1 MLTTLL
7 ASAVLAAAGPADVI
21 RTGGPSAPGDP
32 KVAIVAT
39 SKDVAGRRFH
49 VVGASGRT
57 VLRGRLR
64 KAAGTARPWRHA
76 AMADLSRITKPGRYR
91 VVAAGVRSR
100 PWVVDRHARSRLIR
114 RLLRLFAVNSDGNE
128 PNPVFAPAHLN
139 DAIVKGGPLDGQRI
153 DLTGGWRD
161 AGDNLKIALPTR
173 PEVLGWPAVRPA
185 SASAPSSTSSR
196 ESSSPSVRPDRCWF
210 GGCKGSSP
218 PEAPRRP
225 TSTRRPP
232 VTARAG
238 SSSSNWT
245 RADGW
250 RARLCA

>member
-76 AMADLSRITKPGRYR
+76 AIGR
-91 VVAAGVRSR
+91 
-100 PWVVDRHARSRLIR
+100 
-114 RLLRLFAVNSDGNE
+114 
-128 PNPVFAPAHLN
+128 PVP
-139 DAIVKGGPLDGQRI
+139 
-153 DLTGGWRD
+153 
-161 AGDNLKIALPTR
+161 
-173 PEVLGWPAVRPA
+173 
-185 SASAPSSTSSR
+185 
-196 ESSSPSVRPDRCWF
+196 
-210 GGCKGSSP
+210 
-218 PEAPRRP
+218 
-225 TSTRRPP
+225 
-232 VTARAG
+232 
-238 SSSSNWT
+238 
-245 RADGW
+245 
-250 RARLCA
+250 